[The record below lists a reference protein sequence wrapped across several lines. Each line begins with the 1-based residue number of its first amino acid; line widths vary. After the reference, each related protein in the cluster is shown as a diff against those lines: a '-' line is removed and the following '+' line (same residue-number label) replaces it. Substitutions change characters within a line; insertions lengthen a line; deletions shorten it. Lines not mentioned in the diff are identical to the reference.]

1 MEHEIEQPA
10 TVETDNAGSG
20 PVRLPPMGAQGHGAL
35 PPRHTS
41 PYELETNVSRIATQI
56 ALGRPATYD

>member
-1 MEHEIEQPA
+1 MEDRQQQA
-10 TVETDNAGSG
+10 AGGSDDG
-20 PVRLPPMGAQGHGAL
+20 GSTAPRVPPMGAMGYGAL
-35 PPRHTS
+35 PPRHTE

>member
-1 MEHEIEQPA
+1 MEQEMEQPA
-10 TVETDNAGSG
+10 AVETDNA
-20 PVRLPPMGAQGHGAL
+20 PPRLPPMGAQGYGAL